1 MDERL
6 NAADRTTLHL
16 WRIMNVAGWSL
27 FSLASALFLRRGFEA
42 GASLIRH
49 SLLDVYDWTGYG
61 QYALLVLVPSSV
73 LCGCWI
79 GSVIGGRVY
88 WRPALVA
95 GVAATMFASARG
107 LVMFS
112 VDTPHY
118 TFIRV
123 LNALFLVLC
132 PVLAV
137 VVVKRTAKGRPAVQS
152 GPESQRP

>member
-6 NAADRTTLHL
+6 NVADRTTLRL
-16 WRIMNVAGWSL
+16 WRITNVVGWSL
-27 FSLASALFLRRGFEA
+27 FSIASALFLRRGFEA

-88 WRPALVA
+88 WRPGLVA
-95 GVAATMFASARG
+95 GVAATMFAAATW

-112 VDTPHY
+112 VMTPHH

-123 LNALFLVLC
+123 LNALFLILC

-137 VVVKRTAKGRPAVQS
+137 VVTQRIAKGHR
-152 GPESQRP
+152 GI

>member
-6 NAADRTTLHL
+6 NVGDRTTLHL

-88 WRPALVA
+88 RRPALVA
-95 GVAATMFASARG
+95 GAAATVFGVATW
-107 LVMFS
+107 LVMAS
-112 VDTPHY
+112 VSSPHH
-118 TFIRV
+118 TFIRL
-123 LNALFLVLC
+123 LNAGFLVLC
-132 PVLAV
+132 VVVAV
-137 VVVKRTAKGRPAVQS
+137 VVAQRITKGHT
-152 GPESQRP
+152 GI